1 MVKKISAVLLVCLSF
16 IACATLAYAEV
27 TFDGGFDLRLR
38 QEIWDNVVDL
48 GTLGNLVTS
57 NASGFND
64 RDFFRFR
71 TRLWGEMDVNKDF
84 SAYLRI
90 ANEWKY
96 YLGPY
101 ELNSQNLQEDELVV
115 DNLYFKS
122 DKIYGSPFSLKVGRQ
137 DFLGADMYGEGF
149 LLMDG
154 TPGDGSRTFYFNAAR
169 LRANISQYTDNNTVD
184 FVFIDDP
191 RTDTF
196 FPSWHTAVGPSTFY
210 VDNKQILTASHE
222 QALMVYSRNKFAD
235 TLNLEPY
242 YIYKKENPVGT
253 TPGDHLS
260 TFGARGTA
268 SLGGWNFGGEFA
280 HQFGDFNNGQPRQG
294 NGGYAFF
301 GRNYDDLT
309 FKPGFEFRY
318 VYLSGN
324 ENAKNPDKNATDTTW
339 DPLFSRNPYWNE
351 LFIYTLIPETSKYN
365 SLAVP
370 GYWSNLKLLMV
381 KFKFDFTPKTNLVMT
396 YQHLWAAEPT
406 NITGPFAPMFS
417 NSGTDRGHLPTAILS
432 QKIAKNLDGFL
443 QLEYF
448 VPGNFYADTA
458 RNATFFRWQLRY
470 TF

>member
-27 TFDGGFDLRLR
+27 SFDGGVDLRLR

-48 GTLGNLVTS
+48 GTLGYLVNS
-57 NASGFND
+57 KAVGVND
-64 RDFFRFR
+64 RNFFRFR
-71 TRLWGEMDVNKDF
+71 TRLWGEMDVDKDL

-90 ANEWKY
+90 TNEWKY

-101 ELNSQNLQEDELVV
+101 RLNDSNLQEDELVV
-115 DNLYFKS
+115 DNLYFKM
-122 DKIYGSPFSLKVGRQ
+122 DKIYGSPISLKVGRQ
-137 DFLGADMYGEGF
+137 DFLGPDMYGEGF

-154 TPGDGSRTFYFNAAR
+154 TPGDGSRTFYFNAAK
-169 LRANISQYTDNNTVD
+169 LRVNISQYNDNNTVD
-184 FVFIDDP
+184 FVYIDDP
-191 RTDTF
+191 ETDLF
-196 FPSWHTAVGPSTFY
+196 FPSWHGGAGPSLY
-210 VDNKQILTASHE
+210 LDNKQILTASHE

-242 YIYKKENPVGT
+242 YIYKKEDAVGT

-260 TFGARGTA
+260 TVGARAVA
-268 SLGGWNFGGEFA
+268 SLRGWNFGGEFA
-280 HQFGDFNNGQPRQG
+280 HQFGDFTSGQARQG
-294 NGGYAFF
+294 NGGYAFV

-309 FKPGFEFRY
+309 FKPGFEVRY

-324 ENAKNPDKNATDTTW
+324 ANARNPNGTDGTW

-351 LFIYTLIPETSKYN
+351 LFIYTLIPEMSKYN
-365 SLAVP
+365 GTNVP
-370 GYWSNLKLLMV
+370 GYWANLKLLMI
-381 KFKFDFTPKTNLVMT
+381 KFKFDFTPKTNLVVT
-396 YQHLWAAEPT
+396 YQHLWAPEPSY
-406 NITGPFAPMFS
+406 ITGPFAPMFS
-417 NSGTDRGHLPTAILS
+417 NSGTDRGHLPTALLS

-458 RNATFFRWQLRY
+458 RNATFFRWQLSY
-470 TF
+470 KF